1 MMQIESPAF
10 EAYQT
15 IPQKYTCMGEDI
27 SPPFN
32 IKDVPQNSK
41 SLVFIMEDPD
51 APHGIF
57 VHWVAWNVST
67 KMVKIEENFSPPG
80 RGRNDFG
87 ETDYRGPCPPKGK
100 PHRYFFKLYALD
112 DALDLPAG
120 SSKDQVEKAM
130 NKHILDKTEIIGI
143 FQR

>member
-1 MMQIESPAF
+1 
-10 EAYQT
+10 
-15 IPQKYTCMGEDI
+15 
-27 SPPFN
+27 
-32 IKDVPQNSK
+32 
-41 SLVFIMEDPD
+41 
-51 APHGIF
+51 
-57 VHWVAWNVST
+57 
-67 KMVKIEENFSPPG
+67 MVKIEENFSPPG

-112 DALDLPAG
+112 DSLDLPAG

-130 NKHILDKTEIIGI
+130 HKHILDKTEIIGI